1 MTSDGL
7 ITIRSNHGPE
17 ETMNRFEMEVSRRG
31 MTVFARIDHAA
42 GAAAAG
48 LPLRPTDLLIFG
60 SPNAG
65 TPLMSSAPT
74 MGIDLPLKALVWRDA
89 SGATWLSYNDPD
101 WIANRH
107 RLDPELRTPVA
118 AMSAALKAISTVA
131 TGEH

>member
-65 TPLMSSAPT
+65 APLMSSAQT
-74 MGIDLPLKALVWRDA
+74 MGIDLPLKALVWRDS
-89 SGATWLSYNDPD
+89 SGATWLSYNDPA
-101 WIANRH
+101 WIAKRH
-107 RLDPELRTPVA
+107 GLDSEFLTPVA
-118 AMSAALKAISTVA
+118 AMGAALKAISAVA
-131 TGEH
+131 TGRQ